1 MSINCS
7 SCNALVER
15 QVCHKNRYGEY
26 ICKKCQDAGVRF
38 TRAHR
43 LLYLQSW
50 WEPRHLFWLTV
61 TVVAVLVLLWFY
73 FLLPELRIYDFI
85 PAIFR

>member
-15 QVCHKNRYGEY
+15 EDCHKNRYGEY
-26 ICKKCQDAGVRF
+26 ICKKCQGAGVRF

-43 LLYLQSW
+43 LLYLQAW
-50 WEPRHLFWLTV
+50 WEPRRLFWLTV

-73 FLLPELRIYDFI
+73 FLLPELRLYDFI